1 MIGKICYN
9 GKNEHKRCEMK
20 QKLLLFDGN
29 SIANRAFYGVP
40 LLTNKD
46 GIYTNA
52 IYGFLNMMMSL
63 IEKEK
68 PDLVGITFDLS
79 TPTFRHKFSADY
91 KGNRKGMPEE
101 LRSQMPR
108 LKEVL
113 RAMHFHIIEK
123 EGYEADDVLGTLAK
137 AGEKA
142 GMRVTVVSG
151 DRDLFQITSETIE
164 IKIPRTRKTG
174 TEIESFFAK
183 DVEET
188 YGVTPS
194 AFVDVKGLMG
204 DASDNIKGVPGI
216 GEKTAIKLIKE
227 YGSIENLL
235 EHVEEIKQKKLK
247 ENLTI
252 YAQDAKDSKMLATI
266 VCDVPLDYTWE
277 AFKYELALDEEACE
291 LFKELDLKSILNKL
305 PRKGKAAVKESITDT
320 AIKQLDESGFRA
332 LMKTMADKEV
342 ALSAYL
348 EDEKIGLGLAVET
361 DLYYLEW
368 DLKEQEKAELIKDF
382 FENPSYVKIIHDSK
396 QLKHE
401 LIKWGINAAGV
412 KFDTFISVYLLYP
425 TTKSYDL
432 ADMEELIL
440 EHRYL
445 ETLEELLGKGK
456 AQKKWCELEASV
468 RQNYMSKAALA
479 VQAIYKATAAQLE
492 TQNMTEL
499 FYKIEMPLIDVL
511 FDMEITGMRVDPER
525 LKAYGEELQ
534 ALINDISEEIYK
546 EAGEKFNINSP
557 KQLGVILFEKMGIPV
572 IKKTKT
578 GYSTAAEVLEKLKK
592 DYSIVAKILEY
603 RQYAKL
609 KSTYVDGLLA
619 VLTPEHKIHSTFN
632 QTITATG
639 RLSSTE
645 PNLQNI
651 PVKFEMGK
659 KIRQMFIP
667 ASEEYVFLDGDY
679 SQIELRVLAH
689 ISGDEKL
696 IRAFKEGLDIHTLTA
711 SEVFHTPFEEVTPL
725 QRSHAKA
732 VNFGIVY
739 GISAFSLADDIKTTQ
754 KEAQRY
760 IDGYFEKY
768 PAIKTYLDE
777 TVAFAME
784 HGYVETLFHRRRE
797 IPEILAGNYN
807 LREFGKR
814 VAMNTPIQGT
824 SADIIKIAM
833 VKVYQQLKAR
843 NLKSKLILTVHDELL
858 IETHIDEIEEVKR
871 LLKEEMEQAV
881 ALKVPLLVDI
891 HQGKNWLE
899 VK

>member
-1 MIGKICYN
+1 
-9 GKNEHKRCEMK
+9 MK

-52 IYGFLNMMMSL
+52 IFGFLNMMMSL

-79 TPTFRHKFSADY
+79 APTFRHQFSSEY

-101 LRSQMPR
+101 LRLQMPR

-137 AGEKA
+137 SGEQA

-151 DRDLFQITSETIE
+151 DRDLFQITSEAIE
-164 IKIPRTRKTG
+164 VKIPRTRKTG

-183 DVEET
+183 DVEEA
-188 YGVTPS
+188 YGVTPK

-247 ENLTI
+247 ENLMT
-252 YAQDAKDSKMLATI
+252 YAQDARDSKMLATI
-266 VCDVPLDYTWE
+266 VCDVPLEYTWE
-277 AFKYELALDEEACE
+277 DFDYELALDEEAYE
-291 LFKELDLKSILNKL
+291 LFKSLELKSILNKL
-305 PRKGKAAVKESITDT
+305 PRKGEESAQEQVPEVT
-320 AIKQLDESGFRA
+320 AQVLDEAGLRA
-332 LMKTMADKEV
+332 FLETAKQKET
-342 ALSAYL
+342 ALNAYL
-348 EDEKIGLGLAVET
+348 EEGQLGLSLASET
-361 DLYYLEW
+361 GLYYLEW
-368 DLKEQEKAELIKDF
+368 DLNDKEKAELLKSF
-382 FENPSYVKIIHDSK
+382 FENPSYIKIMHDSK
-396 QLKHE
+396 WLKHE
-401 LIKWGINAAGV
+401 LIKWGIAIAGV

-432 ADMEELIL
+432 ADMEALIL
-440 EHRYL
+440 DHKHL
-445 ETLEELLGKGK
+445 ETVEELLGKGK
-456 AQKKWCELEASV
+456 AQKKWQELEAAA
-468 RQNYMSKAALA
+468 RQNYMVKAALA
-479 VQAIYKATAAQLE
+479 VQAIYKKTAEELE
-492 TQNMTEL
+492 KQNMAEL
-499 FYKIEMPLIDVL
+499 FYTVEMPLIDVL
-511 FDMEITGMRVDPER
+511 FDMEVTGMHIDPER

-534 ALINDISEEIYK
+534 GLIDKLSAEIYE
-546 EAGEKFNINSP
+546 EAGESFNINSP
-557 KQLGVILFEKMGIPV
+557 KQLGVILFEKMGIPAV
-572 IKKTKT
+572 KKTKT
-578 GYSTAAEVLEKLKK
+578 GYSTAAEVLEKLEK

-619 VLTPEHKIHSTFN
+619 VMTPENKIHSTFN

-659 KIRQMFIP
+659 KIRQMFVP
-667 ASEEYVFLDGDY
+667 ASSQYVFLDGDY

-696 IRAFKEGLDIHTLTA
+696 IKAFKEGLDIHTLTA
-711 SEVFHTPFEEVTPL
+711 SEVFHVPFEEVTSL

-768 PAIKTYLDE
+768 PAIKAYLDE

-833 VKVYQQLKAR
+833 VKVYQELKAR
-843 NLKSKLILTVHDELL
+843 NLKSKLVLTVHDELL
-858 IETHIDEIEEVKR
+858 IETFEDEIEEVKV

-881 ALKVPLLVDI
+881 SLKVPLLVDV